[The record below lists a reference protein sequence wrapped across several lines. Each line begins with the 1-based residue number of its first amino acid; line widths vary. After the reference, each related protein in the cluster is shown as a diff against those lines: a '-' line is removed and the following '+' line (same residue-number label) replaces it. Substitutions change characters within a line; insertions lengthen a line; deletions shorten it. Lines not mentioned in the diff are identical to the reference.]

1 MVPSVYFI
9 QSQSGY
15 PLQIIKGRITAAE
28 LASKVVQVFQVHTY
42 VHTYIHVRTV
52 CRGSDRR
59 TCSHLNILYMVCA
72 CTYFIVVYR
81 ILVGVGGWV
90 GVGVGVW
97 RLGCYCADSGNEY
110 CNIVTCGFFSEPVYV
125 AVQQET
131 EWRDNA
137 TP

>member
-28 LASKVVQVFQVHTY
+28 LASKVVQVFEVHTY
-42 VHTYIHVRTV
+42 VHTYVHVRIV

-59 TCSHLNILYMVCA
+59 TCSHLNIHGMCMHVLHSCIPYTC
-72 CTYFIVVYR
+72 
-81 ILVGVGGWV
+81 G
-90 GVGVGVW
+90 GVGVW
-97 RLGCYCADSGNEY
+97 GCYCADSGNEY
-110 CNIVTCGFFSEPVYV
+110 CNIVTRGFFSEPVYV
-125 AVQQET
+125 ALQQET